1 MENRNFAGDL
11 QISKVNK
18 WYPGDVHAVKDMDME
33 IKRGEF
39 IVFVGPSG
47 CGKTTLLR
55 MIAGLESI
63 SSGEVIMDGRTVNQV
78 PPKNRDIAMVF
89 QNYALYPNMKVKD
102 NIAFPLK
109 MQHIGKTERE
119 KRVAEVAQKL
129 ELDALLERKPGALS
143 GGQRQRVAL
152 ARAMI
157 RKPGL
162 FLMDEPLAN
171 LDAKLRTEMRREI
184 ITLQRELGVTT
195 IYVTHDQTEAMT
207 MGTRIAVISGGV
219 LQQFGTPQEIY
230 RNPANLFVAGFIG
243 SPNMNVWDTE
253 LISNNGQHYL
263 TLGNARIPMGKSGLD
278 ARGLQGPIKAG
289 IRPEH
294 IVPAAPDDPHAVRM
308 KISILENTGRE
319 AAVFLTG
326 ADIPDITMV
335 TGADFSGRAGQEV
348 YIRLKPE
355 KILLFNT
362 ETGCAYGEYR
372 IYSTGI
378 ETAAASAILIPIL
391 FLYQI
396 FIFHNIKK
404 TAAYIIFILYLT
416 AMCLLVGFP
425 CVTGIKIGWSYN
437 FIPFYGML
445 NDITNSYLN
454 VLLFIPLGIFV
465 PCLWPEYRSMMK
477 TVGLGLMT
485 SLGIEIL
492 QIFTFRATDIN
503 DVITNVA
510 GTMIGYLIGRLI
522 IKRFPQLN
530 WLGCK
535 ERELYL
541 LYATVVV
548 VMFFSQPFI
557 QSVLGNFSL

>member
-1 MENRNFAGDL
+1 M
-11 QISKVNK
+11 
-18 WYPGDVHAVKDMDME
+18 
-33 IKRGEF
+33 
-39 IVFVGPSG
+39 
-47 CGKTTLLR
+47 
-55 MIAGLESI
+55 
-63 SSGEVIMDGRTVNQV
+63 
-78 PPKNRDIAMVF
+78 
-89 QNYALYPNMKVKD
+89 
-102 NIAFPLK
+102 
-109 MQHIGKTERE
+109 
-119 KRVAEVAQKL
+119 
-129 ELDALLERKPGALS
+129 
-143 GGQRQRVAL
+143 
-152 ARAMI
+152 
-157 RKPGL
+157 
-162 FLMDEPLAN
+162 
-171 LDAKLRTEMRREI
+171 
-184 ITLQRELGVTT
+184 
-195 IYVTHDQTEAMT
+195 
-207 MGTRIAVISGGV
+207 
-219 LQQFGTPQEIY
+219 
-230 RNPANLFVAGFIG
+230 
-243 SPNMNVWDTE
+243 
-253 LISNNGQHYL
+253 
-263 TLGNARIPMGKSGLD
+263 
-278 ARGLQGPIKAG
+278 
-289 IRPEH
+289 
-294 IVPAAPDDPHAVRM
+294 
-308 KISILENTGRE
+308 
-319 AAVFLTG
+319 
-326 ADIPDITMV
+326 
-335 TGADFSGRAGQEV
+335 
-348 YIRLKPE
+348 
-355 KILLFNT
+355 
-362 ETGCAYGEYR
+362 YR

-404 TAAYIIFILYLT
+404 TAAYIILILYLT
-416 AMCLLVGFP
+416 AMCFLVGVP
-425 CVTGIKIGWSYN
+425 SVTGIKIGWSYN

-557 QSVLGNFSL
+557 QFVLGNFSL

>member
-1 MENRNFAGDL
+1 M
-11 QISKVNK
+11 
-18 WYPGDVHAVKDMDME
+18 
-33 IKRGEF
+33 
-39 IVFVGPSG
+39 
-47 CGKTTLLR
+47 
-55 MIAGLESI
+55 
-63 SSGEVIMDGRTVNQV
+63 
-78 PPKNRDIAMVF
+78 
-89 QNYALYPNMKVKD
+89 
-102 NIAFPLK
+102 
-109 MQHIGKTERE
+109 
-119 KRVAEVAQKL
+119 
-129 ELDALLERKPGALS
+129 
-143 GGQRQRVAL
+143 
-152 ARAMI
+152 
-157 RKPGL
+157 
-162 FLMDEPLAN
+162 
-171 LDAKLRTEMRREI
+171 
-184 ITLQRELGVTT
+184 
-195 IYVTHDQTEAMT
+195 
-207 MGTRIAVISGGV
+207 
-219 LQQFGTPQEIY
+219 
-230 RNPANLFVAGFIG
+230 
-243 SPNMNVWDTE
+243 
-253 LISNNGQHYL
+253 
-263 TLGNARIPMGKSGLD
+263 
-278 ARGLQGPIKAG
+278 
-289 IRPEH
+289 
-294 IVPAAPDDPHAVRM
+294 
-308 KISILENTGRE
+308 
-319 AAVFLTG
+319 
-326 ADIPDITMV
+326 
-335 TGADFSGRAGQEV
+335 
-348 YIRLKPE
+348 
-355 KILLFNT
+355 
-362 ETGCAYGEYR
+362 YR
-372 IYSTGI
+372 IYTTGI

-416 AMCLLVGFP
+416 AMCFLVGFP
-425 CVTGIKIGWSYN
+425 SVTGIKIGWSYN

-557 QSVLGNFSL
+557 QSVLSNFSLF

>member
-1 MENRNFAGDL
+1 M
-11 QISKVNK
+11 
-18 WYPGDVHAVKDMDME
+18 
-33 IKRGEF
+33 
-39 IVFVGPSG
+39 
-47 CGKTTLLR
+47 
-55 MIAGLESI
+55 
-63 SSGEVIMDGRTVNQV
+63 
-78 PPKNRDIAMVF
+78 
-89 QNYALYPNMKVKD
+89 
-102 NIAFPLK
+102 
-109 MQHIGKTERE
+109 
-119 KRVAEVAQKL
+119 
-129 ELDALLERKPGALS
+129 
-143 GGQRQRVAL
+143 
-152 ARAMI
+152 
-157 RKPGL
+157 
-162 FLMDEPLAN
+162 
-171 LDAKLRTEMRREI
+171 
-184 ITLQRELGVTT
+184 
-195 IYVTHDQTEAMT
+195 
-207 MGTRIAVISGGV
+207 
-219 LQQFGTPQEIY
+219 
-230 RNPANLFVAGFIG
+230 
-243 SPNMNVWDTE
+243 
-253 LISNNGQHYL
+253 
-263 TLGNARIPMGKSGLD
+263 
-278 ARGLQGPIKAG
+278 
-289 IRPEH
+289 
-294 IVPAAPDDPHAVRM
+294 
-308 KISILENTGRE
+308 
-319 AAVFLTG
+319 
-326 ADIPDITMV
+326 
-335 TGADFSGRAGQEV
+335 
-348 YIRLKPE
+348 
-355 KILLFNT
+355 
-362 ETGCAYGEYR
+362 YR

-437 FIPFYGML
+437 FIPLYGML

-541 LYATVVV
+541 LYATVAV

-557 QSVLGNFSL
+557 QSVFGNFSL

>member
-1 MENRNFAGDL
+1 M
-11 QISKVNK
+11 
-18 WYPGDVHAVKDMDME
+18 
-33 IKRGEF
+33 
-39 IVFVGPSG
+39 
-47 CGKTTLLR
+47 
-55 MIAGLESI
+55 
-63 SSGEVIMDGRTVNQV
+63 
-78 PPKNRDIAMVF
+78 
-89 QNYALYPNMKVKD
+89 
-102 NIAFPLK
+102 
-109 MQHIGKTERE
+109 
-119 KRVAEVAQKL
+119 
-129 ELDALLERKPGALS
+129 
-143 GGQRQRVAL
+143 
-152 ARAMI
+152 
-157 RKPGL
+157 
-162 FLMDEPLAN
+162 
-171 LDAKLRTEMRREI
+171 
-184 ITLQRELGVTT
+184 
-195 IYVTHDQTEAMT
+195 
-207 MGTRIAVISGGV
+207 
-219 LQQFGTPQEIY
+219 
-230 RNPANLFVAGFIG
+230 
-243 SPNMNVWDTE
+243 
-253 LISNNGQHYL
+253 
-263 TLGNARIPMGKSGLD
+263 
-278 ARGLQGPIKAG
+278 
-289 IRPEH
+289 
-294 IVPAAPDDPHAVRM
+294 
-308 KISILENTGRE
+308 
-319 AAVFLTG
+319 
-326 ADIPDITMV
+326 
-335 TGADFSGRAGQEV
+335 
-348 YIRLKPE
+348 
-355 KILLFNT
+355 
-362 ETGCAYGEYR
+362 YR
-372 IYSTGI
+372 IYTTGI

-416 AMCLLVGFP
+416 AMCFLVGFP
-425 CVTGIKIGWSYN
+425 SVTGIKIGWSYN

-541 LYATVVV
+541 LYATVVE

>member
-1 MENRNFAGDL
+1 M
-11 QISKVNK
+11 
-18 WYPGDVHAVKDMDME
+18 
-33 IKRGEF
+33 
-39 IVFVGPSG
+39 
-47 CGKTTLLR
+47 
-55 MIAGLESI
+55 
-63 SSGEVIMDGRTVNQV
+63 
-78 PPKNRDIAMVF
+78 
-89 QNYALYPNMKVKD
+89 
-102 NIAFPLK
+102 
-109 MQHIGKTERE
+109 
-119 KRVAEVAQKL
+119 
-129 ELDALLERKPGALS
+129 
-143 GGQRQRVAL
+143 
-152 ARAMI
+152 
-157 RKPGL
+157 
-162 FLMDEPLAN
+162 
-171 LDAKLRTEMRREI
+171 
-184 ITLQRELGVTT
+184 
-195 IYVTHDQTEAMT
+195 
-207 MGTRIAVISGGV
+207 
-219 LQQFGTPQEIY
+219 
-230 RNPANLFVAGFIG
+230 
-243 SPNMNVWDTE
+243 
-253 LISNNGQHYL
+253 
-263 TLGNARIPMGKSGLD
+263 
-278 ARGLQGPIKAG
+278 
-289 IRPEH
+289 
-294 IVPAAPDDPHAVRM
+294 
-308 KISILENTGRE
+308 
-319 AAVFLTG
+319 
-326 ADIPDITMV
+326 
-335 TGADFSGRAGQEV
+335 
-348 YIRLKPE
+348 
-355 KILLFNT
+355 
-362 ETGCAYGEYR
+362 YR

-416 AMCLLVGFP
+416 AMCFLVGVP
-425 CVTGIKIGWSYN
+425 SVTGIKIGWSYN

>member
-1 MENRNFAGDL
+1 M
-11 QISKVNK
+11 
-18 WYPGDVHAVKDMDME
+18 
-33 IKRGEF
+33 
-39 IVFVGPSG
+39 
-47 CGKTTLLR
+47 
-55 MIAGLESI
+55 
-63 SSGEVIMDGRTVNQV
+63 
-78 PPKNRDIAMVF
+78 
-89 QNYALYPNMKVKD
+89 
-102 NIAFPLK
+102 
-109 MQHIGKTERE
+109 
-119 KRVAEVAQKL
+119 
-129 ELDALLERKPGALS
+129 
-143 GGQRQRVAL
+143 
-152 ARAMI
+152 
-157 RKPGL
+157 
-162 FLMDEPLAN
+162 
-171 LDAKLRTEMRREI
+171 
-184 ITLQRELGVTT
+184 
-195 IYVTHDQTEAMT
+195 
-207 MGTRIAVISGGV
+207 
-219 LQQFGTPQEIY
+219 
-230 RNPANLFVAGFIG
+230 
-243 SPNMNVWDTE
+243 
-253 LISNNGQHYL
+253 
-263 TLGNARIPMGKSGLD
+263 
-278 ARGLQGPIKAG
+278 
-289 IRPEH
+289 
-294 IVPAAPDDPHAVRM
+294 
-308 KISILENTGRE
+308 
-319 AAVFLTG
+319 
-326 ADIPDITMV
+326 
-335 TGADFSGRAGQEV
+335 
-348 YIRLKPE
+348 
-355 KILLFNT
+355 
-362 ETGCAYGEYR
+362 YR

-437 FIPFYGML
+437 FIPLYGML

-510 GTMIGYLIGRLI
+510 GTMIGYLIGKLI
-522 IKRFPQLN
+522 INRFPQLN

-557 QSVLGNFSL
+557 QFVLGNFSL